1 MADINNINI
10 DNSIDSVNDSVN
22 AVNSE
27 SIIRPVVDDSNICVI
42 ISEDENINGRKI
54 INCAVNSE
62 NGNITGEWL
71 NSDSVKGYTKA
82 LYNYSKNTWY
92 FGTEIG
98 KNNLVDLATRTA
110 EERKRLGSIGGLK
123 AKENREAK
131 KNFNELAK
139 AMLELT
145 MTDEQVTEIIGE
157 NAKNILPDQS
167 VASVMLAKMIQG
179 ACEGSF
185 KCAEFVR
192 DSAGFK
198 PRNEVE
204 LQADVITDADRGLI
218 EKLQKRLTS

>member
-1 MADINNINI
+1 MTDINNINS
-10 DNSIDSVNDSVN
+10 DNNIDSVNDSVS

-27 SIIRPVVDDSNICVI
+27 NVVRPVVDDNNICVI
-42 ISEDENINGRKI
+42 ASENENINGRKI
-54 INCAVNSE
+54 INCVVNSE
-62 NGNITGEWL
+62 NGNINGEFI
-71 NSDSVKGYTKA
+71 NPVNGNINKAMYSYSDNV
-82 LYNYSKNTWY
+82 WY
-92 FGTEIG
+92 FGHDIA
-98 KNNLVDLATRTA
+98 KLNLVNLADRTK
-110 EERKRLGSIGGLK
+110 EERQKLGALGAKK
-123 AKENREAK
+123 AKENRDAK
-131 KNFNELAK
+131 KNFNELAR

-145 MTDEQVTEIIGE
+145 MTDDQITEIIGE